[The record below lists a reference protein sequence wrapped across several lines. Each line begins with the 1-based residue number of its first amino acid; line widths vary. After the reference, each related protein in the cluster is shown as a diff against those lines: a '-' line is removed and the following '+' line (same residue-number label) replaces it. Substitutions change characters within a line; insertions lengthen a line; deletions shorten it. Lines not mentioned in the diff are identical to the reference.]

1 MRFEAVGRV
10 ILACQQA
17 GILKVGFIT
26 EPPQAGRLAVIDRL
40 VCLEGN
46 RTMSMNVGNAS
57 GEGEVMV
64 EMNTTPLID
73 VMLVLLT
80 LLIITLPIQTH
91 AVKLDMPTPNP
102 TAADRHSGVGGTGR
116 GLRRHRSPGTATA
129 VDRATMDSYFA
140 DAARK
145 DPQPEI
151 HINPNRL
158 AKYDAVAKVLADA
171 QRLGATHIGFTGID
185 QYN

>member
-1 MRFEAVGRV
+1 
-10 ILACQQA
+10 
-17 GILKVGFIT
+17 
-26 EPPQAGRLAVIDRL
+26 
-40 VCLEGN
+40 
-46 RTMSMNVGNAS
+46 MSMNVGAAS
-57 GEGEVMV
+57 GEGEPMV

-73 VMLVLLT
+73 VMLVMLT

-91 AVKLDMPTPNP
+91 AVKLDMPTPNATPP
-102 TAADRHSGVGGTGR
+102 TVIPETVELGVDFDGTVTWNGV
-116 GLRRHRSPGTATA
+116 A
-129 VDRATMDSYFA
+129 VDRATMDAYFE

-158 AKYDAVAKVLADA
+158 AKYDDVAKVLADA

>member
-1 MRFEAVGRV
+1 MA
-10 ILACQQA
+10 
-17 GILKVGFIT
+17 
-26 EPPQAGRLAVIDRL
+26 
-40 VCLEGN
+40 
-46 RTMSMNVGNAS
+46 MNVSSS

-91 AVKLDMPTPNP
+91 AVKLDMPSGNNP
-102 TAADRHSGVGGTGR
+102 PPLVIPETVDLGVGFDGTITWNGQQ
-116 GLRRHRSPGTATA
+116 
-129 VDRATMDSYFA
+129 VDRATMDSYFE
-140 DAARK
+140 DAASK
-145 DPQPEI
+145 NPQPEI
-151 HINPNRL
+151 HVNPNRL
-158 AKYDAVAKVLADA
+158 AKYDDVAKVLADA

>member
-1 MRFEAVGRV
+1 MA
-10 ILACQQA
+10 
-17 GILKVGFIT
+17 
-26 EPPQAGRLAVIDRL
+26 
-40 VCLEGN
+40 
-46 RTMSMNVGNAS
+46 MSVS
-57 GEGEVMV
+57 TTGEGEVMV

-91 AVKLDMPTPNP
+91 AVKLDMPAANAPPP
-102 TAADRHSGVGGTGR
+102 TVVPETVELGVDFDGTITWNG
-116 GLRRHRSPGTATA
+116 AT
-129 VDRATMDSYFA
+129 VDRATMDAYFE
-140 DAARK
+140 DAAKK

-151 HINPNRL
+151 HVSPNRL